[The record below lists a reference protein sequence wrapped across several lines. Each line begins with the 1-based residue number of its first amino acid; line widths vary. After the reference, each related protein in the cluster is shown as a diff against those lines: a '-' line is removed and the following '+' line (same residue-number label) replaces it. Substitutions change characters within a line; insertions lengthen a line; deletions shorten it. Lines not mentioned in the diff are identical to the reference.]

1 MTESPCIRF
10 CQLSEDLS
18 YCKSCGR
25 TMEQIRLWWI
35 MDDEKRK
42 AALEDAKERK
52 EDQAGVV

>member
-1 MTESPCIRF
+1 
-10 CQLSEDLS
+10 
-18 YCKSCGR
+18 
-25 TMEQIRLWWI
+25 MEQIRLWWI